1 MPPLLSSNGT
11 PDLGLYVHV
20 PFCARH
26 CDFCAFY
33 QEPPK
38 RGDIE
43 RYLDGVE
50 CELARL
56 CLGRRVDTVF
66 WGGGTPG
73 LLPPPDLERLGR
85 AVLAAGNVAPSE
97 WTVEMAP
104 SMVRPERLAVLRDLG
119 VTRISMGVQSFD
131 EDLLRELGRLHTS
144 EQVYRAIDAVRASGI
159 GNLNLDLI
167 FALPGQTLERW
178 HKDLDR
184 ALALA
189 PDHISTYCLTFED
202 DTALWARLVR
212 GQVRRHSEAE
222 EAAFY
227 ETTWDRLDAAGL
239 RQYEVSNFARP
250 GRECRHNIATWRM
263 QEWVGVG
270 PSASSQFAG
279 RRHTNV
285 PSLDGWL
292 AGLDAGRPARVDVVD
307 LSDALLAVDA
317 LVFGLRMNAGVDVA
331 ELRARIPS
339 FDWNAVDRVAREL
352 SAEDLA
358 ALEGTRLRLTRRG
371 RLLADQVAVHI
382 MEALETA
389 QESPGGAL
397 GMMPGAGA

>member
-1 MPPLLSSNGT
+1 
-11 PDLGLYVHV
+11 
-20 PFCARH
+20 
-26 CDFCAFY
+26 
-33 QEPPK
+33 
-38 RGDIE
+38 
-43 RYLDGVE
+43 
-50 CELARL
+50 
-56 CLGRRVDTVF
+56 
-66 WGGGTPG
+66 
-73 LLPPPDLERLGR
+73 
-85 AVLAAGNVAPSE
+85 
-97 WTVEMAP
+97 
-104 SMVRPERLAVLRDLG
+104 
-119 VTRISMGVQSFD
+119 
-131 EDLLRELGRLHTS
+131 
-144 EQVYRAIDAVRASGI
+144 
-159 GNLNLDLI
+159 
-167 FALPGQTLERW
+167 
-178 HKDLDR
+178 
-184 ALALA
+184 
-189 PDHISTYCLTFED
+189 
-202 DTALWARLVR
+202 
-212 GQVRRHSEAE
+212 
-222 EAAFY
+222 
-227 ETTWDRLDAAGL
+227 
-239 RQYEVSNFARP
+239 
-250 GRECRHNIATWRM
+250 M